1 MVMGRGVDLIV
12 FFSVHSPNA
21 FIISTVVF
29 TIQLSLIGE
38 GPRKGIFLGAMLRKR
53 GCGELTGTWKGKT
66 MGRPSWVMI
75 Q

>member
-38 GPRKGIFLGAMLRKR
+38 GPRKGISWELCFGREGVGNLLGL
-53 GCGELTGTWKGKT
+53 
-66 MGRPSWVMI
+66 GRERQWGDPAGS
-75 Q
+75 